1 MTTPEATDAD
11 LVARIANELY
21 VETPAREAEEK
32 PAAGWVPAWEPYPVP
47 DLSGGGANLPLDA
60 GPRFY
65 FLRESPPPPAPTP
78 GPVGALDVQAVRADF
93 PALHQEVNGKPLIW
107 LDNAATT
114 HKPHAVIGALLEY
127 YSRDNSNIHRGAH
140 TLAERATEAFEGARG
155 KVQRFLG
162 AESPEEIIFTRG
174 TTEGINLVAQT
185 YGRRFVQASDEIVV
199 TELEHHSNL
208 VPWQMLCEEQGARL
222 RVAPL
227 DESGQVVQE
236 EYEGLLGPRTRLVAL
251 AHVSNV
257 LGTVL
262 PLGRMIE
269 AAHQAGARVLVDG
282 AQGAPHLSVDVRALD
297 VDFYVFS
304 GHKLYGP
311 TGIGVLYGKRAL
323 LEEMPPWQGGG
334 SMIETVS
341 FEGNTYQPPPAK
353 FEAGTPHIAG
363 VVGLGAA
370 VDHVNRLG
378 LERIA
383 ACEEAL
389 VAYGMAA
396 LATVPGLRLIGTAP
410 GKVSVLTFVL
420 SGQSPQEVGA
430 RLDREGIAVRSG
442 HHCAQP
448 ALRRYGLTAA
458 VRPSVAF
465 YNTREEIDAL
475 VAAVRR
481 A

>member
-1 MTTPEATDAD
+1 MRDDYVLA
-11 LVARIANELY
+11 EL
-21 VETPAREAEEK
+21 T
-32 PAAGWVPAWEPYPVP
+32 VP
-47 DLSGGGANLPLDA
+47 DLSGPPVGPAA
-60 GPRFY
+60 GLSVEATPRFY
-65 FLRESPPPPAPTP
+65 FLPDPTPPAVPEAP
-78 GPVGALDVQAVRADF
+78 PAGSLDVYAIRQDF

-127 YSRDNSNIHRGAH
+127 YSRDNSNVHRGAH
-140 TLAERATEAFEGARG
+140 TLADRATEVFEGARG

-162 AESPEEIIFTRG
+162 AESSDEIVFTRG

-185 YGRRFVQASDEIVV
+185 YGRRFVEPGDEIVV

-208 VPWQMLCEEQGARL
+208 VPWQLLCEEKGAVL

-227 DESGQVVQE
+227 DDSGQVIAE
-236 EYEGLLGPRTRLVAL
+236 EYERLLGPRTRLVAL

-262 PLGRMIE
+262 PLERMI
-269 AAHQAGARVLVDG
+269 AQAHQAGARVLVDG
-282 AQGAPHLSVDVRALD
+282 AQGAPHLPVDVRALD
-297 VDFYVFS
+297 ADFYVFS

-311 TGIGVLYGKRAL
+311 TGIGVLYGQRAR
-323 LEEMPPWQGGG
+323 LEEMPPWEGGG
-334 SMIETVS
+334 SMIDTVT
-341 FEGNTYQPPPAK
+341 FEENTYKGPPAK

-363 VVGLGAA
+363 AVGLGAA
-370 VDHVNRLG
+370 VDYLNRLG
-378 LERIA
+378 RERIA

-389 VAYGMAA
+389 MAYATAA
-396 LATVPGLRLIGTAP
+396 LTTVPGLRHIGTTP
-410 GKVSVLTFVL
+410 GKVGALTFVL
-420 SGQSPQEVGA
+420 PGKSPQEIGTF
-430 RLDREGIAVRSG
+430 LDREGIAVRSG

-458 VRPSVAF
+458 VRPSLAF
-465 YNTREEIDAL
+465 YNTKEEVDAL

-481 A
+481 VGR